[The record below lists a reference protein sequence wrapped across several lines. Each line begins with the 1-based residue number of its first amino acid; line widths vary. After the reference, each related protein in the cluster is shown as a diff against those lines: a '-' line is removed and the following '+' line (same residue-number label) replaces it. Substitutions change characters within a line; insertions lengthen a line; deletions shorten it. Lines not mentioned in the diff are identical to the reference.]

1 MAVIQPPRLLP
12 VLAATVGLF
21 RHRRTGLNDPA
32 ALPRIE
38 RSLAGVTLDADWLA
52 AYRASVGLPVEPALP
67 PLALQIAAAPLH
79 MAILGDPRFPFRALG
94 MVHLTQR
101 ITQTASM
108 PPDARFD
115 LRAFCTDAR
124 WEKRGMSFGLV
135 TEAIVTDRKFN
146 RMRPSMARVLGLE
159 TRSAKEG

>member
-67 PLALQIAAAPLH
+67 PLALPSRRSR
-79 MAILGDPRFPFRALG
+79 PRYKAVKPPSPPACLQRALHFLAA
-94 MVHLTQR
+94 VA
-101 ITQTASM
+101 I
-108 PPDARFD
+108 PPMDVGR
-115 LRAFCTDAR
+115 LR
-124 WEKRGMSFGLV
+124 
-135 TEAIVTDRKFN
+135 
-146 RMRPSMARVLGLE
+146 
-159 TRSAKEG
+159 